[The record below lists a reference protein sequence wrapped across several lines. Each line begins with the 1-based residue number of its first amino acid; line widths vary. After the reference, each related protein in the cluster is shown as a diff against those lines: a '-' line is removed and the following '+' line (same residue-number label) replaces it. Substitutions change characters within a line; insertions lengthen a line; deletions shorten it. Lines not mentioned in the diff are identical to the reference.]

1 MELFNVNLF
10 RYLAPRVVKLLVLA
24 ALAVPIAKESTMFP
38 QPRAVSLCIAD
49 TRLPRVALYDPPA
62 GPFAT
67 GMYQQLAGRHLK
79 NGSKLHIIVFPASL
93 QSDIEHEVH
102 RLNCSWV
109 LQLRYREQL
118 DDDVFGQTY
127 PRNTRFD
134 SLLFTL
140 WNGATGTVLESGS
153 GFVSLREPLLTP
165 YASFRKRVLK
175 ALNQLR

>member
-1 MELFNVNLF
+1 
-10 RYLAPRVVKLLVLA
+10 VKLDRYAALRLMKLFILA
-24 ALAVPIAKESTMFP
+24 AMAIPLATNPTLFSQPST
-38 QPRAVSLCIAD
+38 VSLCIVD
-49 TRLPRVALYDPPA
+49 TRLAQMGLYDPPA

-67 GMYQQLAGRHLK
+67 GMYQQLDGRRLK
-79 NGSKLHIIVFPASL
+79 NGSKLHIIVFPASM
-93 QSDIEHEVH
+93 QSDIVSEVH

-109 LQLRYREQL
+109 LQLRYRQQL

-127 PRNTRFD
+127 PRGTRLD

-140 WNGATGTVLESGS
+140 WNGATGKVLESGG

-165 YASFRKRVLK
+165 YVSFRKQVLK